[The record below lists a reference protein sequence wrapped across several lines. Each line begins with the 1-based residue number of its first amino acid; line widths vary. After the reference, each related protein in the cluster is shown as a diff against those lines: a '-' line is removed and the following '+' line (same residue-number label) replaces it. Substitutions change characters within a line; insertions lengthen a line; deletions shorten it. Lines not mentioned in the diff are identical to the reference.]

1 MGMLDSMKEEGFEVL
16 SSMGKAEDQDT
27 MEEDFTFQTWV
38 LTPWQALTAR
48 CIRRNECDEL
58 ELPGA

>member
-1 MGMLDSMKEEGFEVL
+1 LMGMLDSMEEGFEVL

-38 LTPWQALTAR
+38 LTP
-48 CIRRNECDEL
+48 
-58 ELPGA
+58 